1 MVHSAAAF
9 FLCLQFVAKV
19 LIIMPQQLVVTAI
32 GADRT
37 GIVSKIARLVTDCQ
51 CNILDSRMAIFGAE
65 FTFIVLISG
74 EPSGIY
80 RVEHLLPN
88 LGLELNL
95 TTMTKRTSAHLN
107 KPVAA
112 YYVLDY
118 SGPNKVGTLGTIT
131 GFLENREVYIGSL
144 QSAVRVDKHTATEK
158 THTVMTLELPT
169 TEAPENIIADL
180 MTLLEQMSLIGTVQA
195 QT

>member
-1 MVHSAAAF
+1 MV
-9 FLCLQFVAKV
+9 
-19 LIIMPQQLVVTAI
+19 QQLVVTAI

-51 CNILDSRMAIFGAE
+51 CNIIDSRMAIFGAE
-65 FTFIVLISG
+65 FTFILLISG
-74 EPSGIY
+74 DLSGIN

-88 LGLELNL
+88 LGFELDI
-95 TTMTKRTSAHLN
+95 TTMTKRTSAHQQR
-107 KPVAA
+107 PVAA
-112 YYVLDY
+112 YYTLDY

-131 GFLENREVYIGSL
+131 GFLASREVYIGSL
-144 QSAVRVDKHTATEK
+144 QSEVRIHQQNNAEM

-169 TEAPENIIADL
+169 SEPPEKIIEDL
-180 MTLLEQMSLIGTVQA
+180 MALLEQMSLTGTVQA